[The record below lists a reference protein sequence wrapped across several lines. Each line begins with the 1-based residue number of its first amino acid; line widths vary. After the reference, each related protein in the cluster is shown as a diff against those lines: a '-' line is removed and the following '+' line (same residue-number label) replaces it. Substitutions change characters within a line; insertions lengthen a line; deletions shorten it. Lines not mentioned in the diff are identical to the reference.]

1 MGRAVGGALMMNPDR
16 LVCGLATVF
25 GTRTRGGRIWYRE
38 EFDAW
43 HNSGV
48 TAVPLQLGH
57 GPVFDIHGAITNIG
71 AAREF
76 AVVNQPV
83 HGLLTLVELDQGGW
97 QDSLLRDIQEHLDLK
112 PWLPALG
119 FSLGG
124 SRPSARPWCSPSA
137 QTRFT
142 PGACSPASPSRRQG
156 VDHGHLDTR
165 VQVLSDGQCRRT
177 VLYSLRNC
185 HGRRRARRERP
196 FPGGQPR
203 RHRVPERLH
212 GGGDVINLLDRRLYT
227 FAQVDDLLSL
237 SPSTAQR
244 WIDGYSRQGKDYR
257 PVVGRNSTGIA
268 VATWGKFCQCRFLA
282 EFVTLGLR
290 RCT

>member
-1 MGRAVGGALMMNPDR
+1 VGGALMMNPDR

-43 HNSGV
+43 LNSGV
-48 TAVPLQLGH
+48 TAVPLRLDH

-112 PWLPALG
+112 PWLPAWG

-124 SRPSARPWCSPSA
+124 SRPSARPWYSPSA

-142 PGACSPASPSRRQG
+142 PGACSPASLSRRQG

-165 VQVLSDGQCRRT
+165 
-177 VLYSLRNC
+177 SLRT
-185 HGRRRARRERP
+185 GPQRRPMSAHRAVLAPQLSRP
-196 FPGGQPR
+196 A
-203 RHRVPERLH
+203 
-212 GGGDVINLLDRRLYT
+212 T
-227 FAQVDDLLSL
+227 S
-237 SPSTAQR
+237 ST
-244 WIDGYSRQGKDYR
+244 
-257 PVVGRNSTGIA
+257 
-268 VATWGKFCQCRFLA
+268 
-282 EFVTLGLR
+282 
-290 RCT
+290 